1 MIINNCRTLNVG
13 HDLSNSEGD
22 DEPSTSTAAAGR
34 VTFPTLV
41 TKSDFEDSE
50 DIAEGAAAGKMR
62 CRVMPMSVQLCI

>member
-1 MIINNCRTLNVG
+1 MS
-13 HDLSNSEGD
+13 DSEGD

-50 DIAEGAAAGKMR
+50 DIAEGAAGKME